1 MKSALR
7 IPIAMPGA
15 RVAIMGT
22 VVTAGEVT
30 AGEVTTGEVTTGFVT
45 TPVIA
50 PVTGPTTPP
59 AAPLK
64 MGAYRYRD
72 ADA

>member
-22 VVTAGEVT
+22 VVTAGVVT
-30 AGEVTTGEVTTGFVT
+30 VAGRVVTGRV
-45 TPVIA
+45 PVIT
-50 PVTGPTTPP
+50 PVTGPTTVP

-64 MGAYRYRD
+64 MGAYRD

>member
-15 RVAIMGT
+15 REAIMGT
-22 VVTAGEVT
+22 VVT

-45 TPVIA
+45 TPVIT

-64 MGAYRYRD
+64 MGVYRYRD

>member
-22 VVTAGEVT
+22 VLTAGVTTWDT
-30 AGEVTTGEVTTGFVT
+30 AGATTAGVTTAGTDT
-45 TPVIA
+45 A
-50 PVTGPTTPP
+50 P
-59 AAPLK
+59 APL
-64 MGAYRYRD
+64 
-72 ADA
+72 